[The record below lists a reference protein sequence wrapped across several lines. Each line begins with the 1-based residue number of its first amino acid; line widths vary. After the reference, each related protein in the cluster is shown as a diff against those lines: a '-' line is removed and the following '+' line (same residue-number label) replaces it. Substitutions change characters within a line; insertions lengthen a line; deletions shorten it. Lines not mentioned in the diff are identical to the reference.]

1 MVKKILVLV
10 GVGLS
15 AGSGIPTFRT
25 DDGDWQAGMD
35 LQSALQINEYMGRP
49 KARKIVWDRLRSADF
64 SHREPTIAHEALA
77 RLDEAGSLLGVL
89 TQNIDSP
96 EQEAGVSPLKVW
108 QVHGSAGETVC
119 DRCEHERPTREI
131 LDALYGQREWSWTG
145 GKTLAEVDAH
155 VLHCQQWNAKKS
167 KPCGGVIKPCVVF
180 YGEGI
185 DRKAWSNARSALF
198 YADELWCVGASL
210 EVHPAADLPRMAVSL
225 GKTVRVVSTGV
236 VNIEGVKP
244 AAWEK
249 VTATAD
255 DAAPKL
261 VDMVLGSGGD

>member
-1 MVKKILVLV
+1 MNLFKRDEKAGYAGRMDRGIPKSLRGFVEKTKIANTVV
-10 GVGLS
+10 SVLS
-15 AGSGIPTFRT
+15 ALTSVSLLAFSGLMFVSSTGVSSGSP
-25 DDGDWQAGMD
+25 
-35 LQSALQINEYMGRP
+35 
-49 KARKIVWDRLRSADF
+49 IV
-64 SHREPTIAHEALA
+64 
-77 RLDEAGSLLGVL
+77 AGSPISTALL
-89 TQNIDSP
+89 
-96 EQEAGVSPLKVW
+96 
-108 QVHGSAGETVC
+108 
-119 DRCEHERPTREI
+119 I
-131 LDALYGQREWSWTG
+131 LGCLIP
-145 GKTLAEVDAH
+145 V
-155 VLHCQQWNAKKS
+155 
-167 KPCGGVIKPCVVF
+167 VVF

-255 DAAPKL
+255 DAVPKL